1 MVGGWVPT
9 CAGMTGFLRE
19 WRGCA
24 PNDVSCAKVPRW
36 ERDGAFPWLRV
47 HPSTHLARKRYKQKC
62 ILRAVGSLS
71 ATDRIYA
78 EMI

>member
-1 MVGGWVPT
+1 MTGVF
-9 CAGMTGFLRE
+9 AGMTWVRA
-19 WRGCA
+19 R
-24 PNDVSCAKVPRW
+24 NDVSCAEVPRW
-36 ERDGAFPWLRV
+36 ERDGAFAGLRV

-62 ILRAVGSLS
+62 ILRVVSSLS